1 MSSNKQ
7 KYSPMIMQ
15 YLEVKEKYPDT
26 ILFYRVGDFYEMFFD
41 DAKVASAE
49 LELVLTGK
57 DAGVENRVPM
67 CGIPFHAYKT
77 YLEKLV
83 SKGYKVG
90 IVEQLEEPGAS
101 KLVRRDVVQ
110 IVTPGALLDLGLDE
124 KNNNF
129 AVAVDDY
136 HDFFVIAYCDMSTG
150 EMNVINTEHD
160 YTALISELDTLETKE
175 IIVTSFFDKGIL
187 KDLHD
192 KKHIVI
198 STFEDEEDNLDYES
212 KCLELNDVRQI
223 RTVKRL
229 LGYLTSTQKRELDY
243 IKPARVVV
251 SSTFLQMDNFT
262 RTNLEL
268 IRTVRS
274 MDRYGSLLW
283 LLDKTKTAMGAR
295 MLKNWILRP
304 LADVRKINE
313 RLDLVESLV
322 NHYMERND
330 LAETLKEVYDLERLV
345 ARISYGSANARD
357 LVQLRK
363 SLSAIPMVKK
373 TLLESKDE
381 VLIKLSRRINELP
394 HIVDLLQRAFVEDP
408 PLSTRE
414 GGMIAPGYSEE
425 LDEIKK
431 SSSGGKEW
439 ISAMEANEREKTGIK
454 TLKVGFNKVFGY
466 YIEVTKSY
474 LDQVKEEF
482 GYERKQ
488 TLVGAERFITKEL
501 KEHEELVLNAEDR
514 IIKLEYQLLDE
525 IRGIV
530 KKETG
535 TIQMLADSISL
546 IDCVR
551 ALSEVAV
558 TYRYIRPRFS
568 DNGIMEIKDGRHPVI
583 EKIMTNNNYVSNDV
597 YLDKEKSTM
606 LITGPNMGGKS
617 TYMRQTAIIAIM
629 AQIGSFIPATSAT
642 LPVFDKIFTR
652 IGASDDIIS
661 GQSTFMVEMLEANNA
676 LRGATK
682 DSLIIFDE
690 IGRGTSTY
698 DGMALAQSIIEYIS
712 INIKAKTLFSTH
724 YHEMTKLAES
734 MSNIVNVHVKVH
746 EEDDRITFLYKIA
759 PGCANKSYGINVAR
773 LAHLPTPLLNRA
785 SVLLKDFETNKVVNG
800 KVEYV
805 VKEKKE
811 EEEWVKDLKKMDP
824 LALSPMEALN
834 YLYELKK
841 KMK

>member
-1 MSSNKQ
+1 MRSNKQ

-90 IVEQLEEPGAS
+90 IVEQLEEAGNS

-198 STFEDEEDNLDYES
+198 STFEDVEDNLDFES
-212 KCLELNDVRQI
+212 KCLELNDVRQM

-229 LGYLTSTQKRELDY
+229 LGYLTNTQRRELDY

-251 SSTFLQMDNFT
+251 SSSFLQMDNFT
-262 RTNLEL
+262 RTNLDL

-274 MDRYGSLLW
+274 MDRYGSLWW

-330 LAETLKEVYDLERLV
+330 LAEALKEVYDLERLV

-381 VLIKLSRRINELP
+381 VLIKLARRINELP

-414 GGMIAPGYSEE
+414 GGMIAPGYNAE
-425 LDEIKK
+425 LDEIKM

-439 ISAMEANEREKTGIK
+439 ISAMEASERERTGIK

-501 KEHEELVLNAEDR
+501 KEHEELVLNAEDK

-546 IDCVR
+546 VDCVR

-558 TYRYIRPRFS
+558 TYRYVRPIFS
-568 DNGIMEIKDGRHPVI
+568 DNGIMDIKDGRHPVI

-597 YLDKEKSTM
+597 CLDREKSTM

-629 AQIGSFIPATSAT
+629 AQIGSFIPATSAV

-724 YHEMTKLAES
+724 YHEMTKLADS
-734 MSNIVNVHVKVH
+734 MDNIVNVHVKVH

-785 SVLLKDFETNKVVNG
+785 SVLLKDFEANKVVNG

-805 VKEKKE
+805 VKESKE
-811 EEEWVKDLKKMDP
+811 EEEWVKELKKMDP